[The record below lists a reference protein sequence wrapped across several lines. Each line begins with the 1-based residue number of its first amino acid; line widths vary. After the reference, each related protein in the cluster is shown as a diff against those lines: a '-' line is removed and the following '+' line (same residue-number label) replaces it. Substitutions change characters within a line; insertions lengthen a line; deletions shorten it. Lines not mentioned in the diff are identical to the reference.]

1 MKVHHTSSHSDDVQ
15 YFLDKLNRISVHIFD
30 TENDLLVFL
39 TSLMEMYTLGMVEA
53 SPLSDLILDADTQK
67 SLETYQPDR
76 HFLFEVY

>member
-1 MKVHHTSSHSDDVQ
+1 MKVHHTSSHSDVVQ

-67 SLETYQPDR
+67 S
-76 HFLFEVY
+76 

>member
-1 MKVHHTSSHSDDVQ
+1 MKVHHTSSHSDVVQ